1 MKRIVWA
8 WFVISSVLLAA
19 LSQAEVRPHYGGTL
33 HVAMR
38 AAPSSLDPTEMAG
51 SGDSFG
57 GRGLV
62 SLLFD
67 TLVKMDDAGRAQPAL
82 AESWQSGRGNQH
94 WEFRLRQGVKFQ
106 DGTLLTGEI
115 AAASLREANPAWNVT
130 ADSNTVVIEMEVGDP
145 EVLLE
150 LALPRNA
157 IAKRDPQ
164 IVGTGPFTVVQW
176 QPGKS
181 MTLAANED
189 CWRGRPFLDSIEI
202 EMGRSFRDQMNAFE
216 LRKADLVEVAPEQM
230 HHMMQEGRA
239 LTSSARMELL
249 ALIFAKD
256 ASSAEERQLRQALGL
271 SIERGSIRN
280 VILQGTGEPA
290 GGLLPSPITGYGYA
304 FPTAVDL
311 QKARQLRN
319 EARSVP
325 AWTLGYDGND
335 PLSRVLAERVA
346 LNAKDAGLSLRPT
359 TGADVDVRLV
369 RLRIASSDPWVALSE
384 LLARIGMPAL
394 KNKNGALEDLFAQEQ
409 SALAAERVIPLF
421 HLPIV
426 YASAPALK
434 DCDVRLDGSWNLER
448 AWVETSRP

>member
-1 MKRIVWA
+1 MRRIVWA
-8 WFVISSVLLAA
+8 WLVISSLLFASLA
-19 LSQAEVRPHYGGTL
+19 TAEIRPRYGGTL
-33 HVAMR
+33 HVEMR
-38 AAPSSLDPTEMAG
+38 AAPSSLDPVEMAG

-67 TLVKMDDAGRAQPAL
+67 TVVTVDDAGRAQPAL
-82 AESWQSGRGNQH
+82 AESWQSSRGNQH
-94 WEFRLRQGVKFQ
+94 WEFRLQQGVKFQ

-115 AAASLREANPAWNVT
+115 AAASLREANPPWKVSAEG
-130 ADSNTVVIEMEVGDP
+130 NTVVIDLESGDS
-145 EVLLE
+145 EVLAE

-157 IAKRDPQ
+157 IAKRDQQ
-164 IVGTGPFTVVQW
+164 ITGTGPFAVAQW

-181 MTLAANED
+181 VTLSANEE
-189 CWRGRPFLDSIEI
+189 CWRGRPFLDAIEI
-202 EMGRSFRDQMNAFE
+202 EMGKNFRDQTNAFD

-230 HHMMQEGRA
+230 HHMLQEGRA

-249 ALIFAKD
+249 ALIFTKD
-256 ASSAEERQLRQALGL
+256 VSSAEERQLRQALGL

-290 GGLLPSPITGYGYA
+290 GGLLPSSITGYGFV

-319 EARSVP
+319 EVRNVP
-325 AWTLGYDGND
+325 AWTLGYDGNE
-335 PLSRVLAERVA
+335 PLSRVLAERIA

-359 TGADVDVRLV
+359 TGAEVDVRLV
-369 RLRIASSDPWVALSE
+369 RLPIASGDPWVALSE

-394 KNKNGALEDLFAQEQ
+394 KNKNGAMEDLFAQEQ
-409 SALAAERVIPLF
+409 GAIAAERVIPLF
-421 HLPIV
+421 HLPV
-426 YASAPALK
+426 AYASAPALK
-434 DCDVRLDGSWNLER
+434 DCAVRLDGSWNLER
-448 AWVETSRP
+448 VWVETSRP